1 MSEHVRTTRET
12 VEQML
17 RTVTEGTRD
26 DLADFYAEDA
36 VVTNP
41 FVAQEYRES
50 RGNAALRARMKGFA
64 QYLHYTEVKGV
75 TIHETTDPQ
84 VAIVEFT
91 VVGTLAPTGEAFEL
105 PSINVIRVVNGLI
118 AESRDHSD
126 GLRAAKLLESIQA
139 ARSAESTESADAAS

>member
-12 VEQML
+12 VELLL

-26 DLADFYAEDA
+26 DLADLYAEDV

-41 FVAQEYRES
+41 FVAEEYRES

-64 QYLHYTEVKGV
+64 DYLRYTEVKNV

-84 VAIVEFT
+84 VAVVEFT
-91 VVGTLAPTGEAFEL
+91 VVGTIVPTGEDFEL
-105 PSINVIRVVNGLI
+105 PSINVLRVVDGLI
-118 AESRDHSD
+118 TESRDHSD
-126 GLRAAKLLESIQA
+126 GLRAAKLLESVQA
-139 ARSAESTESADAAS
+139 ARTAS